1 MSRPRQPQK
10 PFWRWA
16 RRVFR
21 WCRIAVLLVVLAVVV
36 AAIWLNRVGLP
47 DFLKDRLVLELRERG
62 IALRFSR
69 MRLHWYRGLVAE
81 NIHLGQPAS
90 TNAPRVSATEAELLL
105 DGRALLR
112 REIQLKGFG
121 LRGGRLTVPVWGT
134 NAAPREFVVEK
145 ITGEL
150 RFAPP
155 DEWELTGFHAETF
168 GVKFLLAGTVTN
180 ASSIRRLVKPRE
192 GPARPRSVEAFWYDL
207 VAKLEQS
214 EFEKPSEIVGRIE
227 GDANEASSFRATL
240 DVSSPRVKSPWGS
253 GRQVK
258 AAIQLAP
265 SRSGPFEADVRIH
278 AQDAVTEWG
287 RAGLL
292 TLEAHVAPSFTRW
305 TPTNAHL
312 SLAVTNARTPWGGA
326 RELTLLAD
334 FTPSQSD
341 SNASLAHYTL
351 RARQVESKWAKTARL
366 ELVSDAVLNSSN
378 LWPSTATTALKFAGG
393 EIEWGR
399 AAAGSVEG
407 TLELPPLDVMRFGD
421 TNVSWW
427 SRLDRVLAGLRVS
440 VDAVRT
446 PRLDAE
452 KLSFAADWRPPVLAL
467 QNLHGELLGGVFYG
481 GAGLNTES
489 RALNAAART
498 TIDPRRVAPL
508 LHTNAQK
515 WLAQF
520 AWEKAPHINA
530 SARVTLPVWT
540 NGGAAFASADWEG
553 AVLPTLVV
561 EGDFAAGRASWRG
574 VTVDAAKSS
583 FTVSNQVLRLPDL
596 EITRPEGRV
605 TAGYFEDGRR
615 HEFALEF
622 ASAVDLRAL
631 GPLLPA
637 DARAVLEEFDFKQPP
652 VLRGGV
658 SGNWRRAESIA
669 FRTTFAGTNFS
680 YRGLPVLSA
689 RALVTMTN
697 QLISAIEPEVVRT
710 EGTGRADAVRVDVK
724 RNRVHLE
731 NATGSLDAW
740 AVTHAIGKQVE
751 DTMQPYKF
759 LKPPTGRVWGVIQA
773 DDTRGTELHFEVT
786 GGPFEWSGF
795 KFQQITGSVH
805 WLGET
810 LILTNVHG
818 AFHGGHLQGWTH
830 FDFAKPRGGQM
841 KFRTEFSGVNLNSLV
856 TDFGNKTNRAEG
868 VLDGLLVIDDAALED
883 FKSWRGYGWMT
894 LKDGLIWDFPIF
906 GLFSPMLNAIKEG
919 SGNNKAKEAAA
930 TFTITNSVIH
940 STDLII
946 QASGMRLNYD
956 GTVDFDARVNG
967 RMEAQL
973 FRNTPGV
980 GTVLSTVFWPVTKIL
995 EYKITGTLGKPE
1007 AAPLFIP
1014 KLLLMPFHPLRT
1026 LKELGG
1032 EKE

>member
-1 MSRPRQPQK
+1 MSEPRQPRK
-10 PFWRWA
+10 RFWPWT
-16 RRVFR
+16 RRIFR
-21 WCRIAVLLVVLAVVV
+21 WCRIAVLLVVLAAVL

-47 DFLKDRLVLELRERG
+47 DFLKDRLVMELRERG

-81 NIHLGQPAS
+81 NIHLGQPGN
-90 TNAPRVSATEAELLL
+90 TNAPRISATEAELLI

-112 REIQLKGFG
+112 REIQLTGFG
-121 LRGGRLTVPVWGT
+121 LRGGRLTLPVWGT
-134 NAAPREFVVEK
+134 NAVPREVVVEK

-155 DEWELTGFHAETF
+155 DEWELVGFHAETF
-168 GVKFLLAGTVTN
+168 GVKFLLAGVVTN
-180 ASSIRRLVKPRE
+180 ASSIRRLARTRE

-227 GDANEASSFRATL
+227 GDASEASSFRATL
-240 DVSSPRVKSPWGS
+240 DISSPRVKSPWGS

-258 AAIQLAP
+258 ATIQLAP
-265 SRSGPFEADVRIH
+265 SRSGPFEADVKIH
-278 AQDAVTEWG
+278 ARDAVTEWG
-287 RAGLL
+287 QAGLL
-292 TLEAHVAPSFTRW
+292 SLDAHVAPSFTRW

-312 SLAVTNARTPWGGA
+312 SLAVTNARTPWAGA
-326 RELTLLAD
+326 RELTLVAD
-334 FTPSQSD
+334 FKPSHSD

-351 RARQVESKWAKTARL
+351 RARQVESKWARTARL
-366 ELVSDAVLNSSN
+366 ELVSDAVLTSSN
-378 LWPSTATTALKFAGG
+378 LWPSTATTGLKFAGG

-407 TLELPPLDVMRFGD
+407 TLELPPLEAMRFGD
-421 TNVSWW
+421 TNFSWW
-427 SRLDRVLAGLRVS
+427 ARLDRVLAGLRVS

-446 PRLDAE
+446 PRLDVE
-452 KLSFAADWRPPVLAL
+452 KLAFTAEWRPPSLTL
-467 QNLHGELLGGVFYG
+467 RNLHGELLGGVLDG
-481 GAGLNTES
+481 DAGLNTQS
-489 RALNAAART
+489 RALIAAAKT

-508 LHTNAQK
+508 LHTNTQR
-515 WLAQF
+515 WLEQF
-520 AWEKAPHINA
+520 TWDKAPRVNA

-540 NGGAAFASADWEG
+540 NGGAAFVSADWEG
-553 AVLPTLVV
+553 AVLPELVV
-561 EGDFAAGRASWRG
+561 EGDFSAGRSGWRG
-574 VTVDAAKSS
+574 ATMDAVRSS
-583 FTVSNQVLRLPDL
+583 FTVSNRVLRLPDL

-615 HEFALEF
+615 QEFAIEF
-622 ASAVDLRAL
+622 SSAIDLRAI

-637 DARAVLEEFDFKQPP
+637 EARTVLEEFDFKTPP

-658 SGNWRRAESIA
+658 SGNWRRPELIA
-669 FRTTFAGTNFS
+669 LRTTFAGTNFS
-680 YRGLPVLSA
+680 YRGMPVVSV

-697 QLISAIEPEVVRT
+697 RLISVIEPEVVRA
-710 EGTGRADAVRVDVK
+710 EGTGRADAVRVELE
-724 RNRVHLE
+724 RNRIHID
-731 NATGSLDAW
+731 NATGSLDVW
-740 AVTHAIGKQVE
+740 SITHAVGKQVE

-759 LKPPTGRVWGVIQA
+759 LRAPTGRVWGVIQA
-773 DDTRGTELHFEVT
+773 DDARGTDLHFEVA
-786 GGPFEWSGF
+786 GGPFEWAGF
-795 KFQQITGSVH
+795 KFQQITGSIH

-810 LILTNVHG
+810 LMLTNVHG
-818 AFHGGHLQGWTH
+818 AFHGGHLQGWTF
-830 FDFAKPRGGQM
+830 FDFAKPRGGEM
-841 KFRTEFSGVNLNSLV
+841 AFRTEFSGLNLRSLV
-856 TDFGNKTNRAEG
+856 ADFGSGTNKAEG
-868 VLDGLLVIDDAALED
+868 VLDGLVVIDHAALED

-906 GLFSPMLNAIKEG
+906 GIFSPMLNAIKEG
-919 SGNNKAKEAAA
+919 AGNNKAKEAAA

-940 STDLII
+940 SRDLTI

-956 GTVDFDARVNG
+956 GTVDFDARVKG

-980 GTVLSTVFWPVTKIL
+980 GSVLSTVFWPVTKIL

-1014 KLLLMPFHPLRT
+1014 KFLMMPFHPLRT